1 MLEEQRK
8 IDKKL
13 LSSVERPVA
22 LHKLA
27 TYVIKYGKL
36 QRAGEPA
43 ARLPAERVLRE
54 RPIRYRTVRF
64 VLLGAL
70 TVAGTRNDIITLYF
84 HFLSFSFLI
93 FLKLDNFSRI

>member
-43 ARLPAERVLRE
+43 ARLPAERVLRDTHPVSN
-54 RPIRYRTVRF
+54 RSFRAPGCTNCSWNKKRYY
-64 VLLGAL
+64 
-70 TVAGTRNDIITLYF
+70 ITLYS

>member
-1 MLEEQRK
+1 MRRATQK

-13 LSSVERPVA
+13 LSSWRPVA

-36 QRAGEPA
+36 QRVGEPA

-54 RPIRYRTVRF
+54 RPSGIERNARSFGV
-64 VLLGAL
+64 VSGK
-70 TVAGTRNDIITLYF
+70 NDITIYYY
-84 HFLSFSFLI
+84 
-93 FLKLDNFSRI
+93 

>member
-1 MLEEQRK
+1 MLEEQQK

-13 LSSVERPVA
+13 LSLWRPVA

-54 RPIRYRTVRF
+54 RPSGIEPF
-64 VLLGAL
+64 VSCSWC
-70 TVAGTRNDIITLYF
+70 TVAGTRTILLLY
-84 HFLSFSFLI
+84 I
-93 FLKLDNFSRI
+93 FLVNFFFFNLLEAR

>member
-70 TVAGTRNDIITLYF
+70 TVAGTRNDITLYS

>member
-13 LSSVERPVA
+13 LSSAERPVA

-64 VLLGAL
+64 VLLVQL
-70 TVAGTRNDIITLYF
+70 TVAGTRNDITLYS